1 MASSNRLDLTEAS
14 PGRPAMTGAG
24 SSHRANRAAGRGHGE
39 GGQII
44 PFPRGGDGVPLDDD
58 RWEFRTEVHWVGGA
72 DGKWLRRELAGVLRE
87 LLTWARDDMTGDFE
101 NDGEEQAA

>member
-1 MASSNRLDLTEAS
+1 M
-14 PGRPAMTGAG
+14 
-24 SSHRANRAAGRGHGE
+24 
-39 GGQII
+39 
-44 PFPRGGDGVPLDDD
+44 
-58 RWEFRTEVHWVGGA
+58 GGA